1 MANYKNQ
8 KRMDILNADLLEH
21 KAGAPTDG
29 SYPPF
34 EYTYID
40 AAATELNGNAFKIW
54 LYLLRWKNKG
64 FVFFS
69 PAAIENT
76 MGIKKSSVSD
86 SIKELKLK
94 GIILEDI
101 DSENKLYFNAVPD
114 EWKNKYG
121 NY

>member
-21 KAGAPTDG
+21 KAGMPTDG
-29 SYPPF
+29 YYPPF

-69 PAAIENT
+69 PAAIENA
-76 MGIKKSSVSD
+76 MGIKKSSVTD
-86 SIKELKLK
+86 SIKELKNK
-94 GIILEDI
+94 GIVLEDE

-114 EWKNKYG
+114 EWRQKYG
-121 NY
+121 

>member
-8 KRMDILNADLLEH
+8 KRMDILNADLIEH
-21 KAGAPTDG
+21 KSGNPTEG
-29 SYPPF
+29 YYPPF

-40 AAATELNGNAFKIW
+40 AAAKELNGNAFKIW

-64 FVFFS
+64 YVFFS

-76 MGIKKSSVSD
+76 MGIKKSSVAD

-94 GIILEDI
+94 GIILEDS
-101 DSENKLYFNAVPD
+101 DNENKLYFNAVPD
-114 EWKNKYG
+114 EWKTKY
-121 NY
+121 N

>member
-8 KRMDILNADLLEH
+8 KRMDILNVELLEH
-21 KAGAPTDG
+21 KSNTPTEG
-29 SYPPF
+29 YYPPT

-69 PAAIENT
+69 PAAIENA

-86 SIKELKLK
+86 SVSELKKK
-94 GIILEDI
+94 GIITEDA
-101 DSENKLYFNAVPD
+101 DSPNKLYFNAVPD
-114 EWKNKYG
+114 EWRQKYG
-121 NY
+121 

>member
-8 KRMDILNADLLEH
+8 KRMDILNVELVEH
-21 KAGAPTDG
+21 KANTPTDG
-29 SYPPF
+29 YYPPM

-40 AAATELNGNAFKIW
+40 AAAKELNGNAFKIW

-69 PAAIENT
+69 PAALESN

-86 SIKELKLK
+86 SIKELKMK
-94 GIILEDI
+94 GIILEDTE
-101 DSENKLYFNAVPD
+101 SEAKLYFNAVPD
-114 EWKNKYG
+114 EWRLKYG
-121 NY
+121 

>member
-21 KAGAPTDG
+21 KAGTPTDG
-29 SYPPF
+29 YYPPF

-54 LYLLRWKNKG
+54 LYFLRWKNKG

-69 PAAIENT
+69 PAAIENA
-76 MGIKKSSVSD
+76 MGIKKSSVTD

-94 GIILEDI
+94 GIVLEDTE
-101 DSENKLYFNAVPD
+101 SENKLYFNAVPD
-114 EWKNKYG
+114 SWRTKYG

>member
-8 KRMDILNADLLEH
+8 KRMYILNADLIEH
-21 KAGAPTDG
+21 KANTPTDG
-29 SYPPF
+29 YYPPM

-69 PAAIENT
+69 PAAIENA
-76 MGIKKSSVSD
+76 MGIKKSSVTD

-94 GIILEDI
+94 GIVLEDI

-114 EWKNKYG
+114 TWRQKYG
-121 NY
+121 